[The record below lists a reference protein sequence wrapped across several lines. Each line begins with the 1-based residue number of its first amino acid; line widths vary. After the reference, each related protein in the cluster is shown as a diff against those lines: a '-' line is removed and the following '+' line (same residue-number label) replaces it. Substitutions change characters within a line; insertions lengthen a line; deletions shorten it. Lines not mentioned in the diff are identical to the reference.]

1 MSYLTSQH
9 STSTNTSTAI
19 ITWNNTIDGEWD
31 NVTVACSPSCSSVVV
46 IKPANTAIVSTLTP
60 GLTYSFYT
68 VVSSNGV
75 TSELV
80 ETRHS
85 LTIGMSFVV
94 REISWFLKATLLY
107 FTSYVVLSDIK
118 CKVKFECCYIMVLVL
133 NMKFIE
139 FIREC

>member
-1 MSYLTSQH
+1 MSNLTSQH

-31 NVTVACSPSCSSVVV
+31 NVTVTCSPSCSSVVV

-60 GLTYSFYT
+60 GLTYSFYA

-80 ETRHS
+80 ETRHP

-94 REISWFLKATLLY
+94 REISWFLKPTLSFLPHY
-107 FTSYVVLSDIK
+107 
-118 CKVKFECCYIMVLVL
+118 
-133 NMKFIE
+133 
-139 FIREC
+139 

>member
-1 MSYLTSQH
+1 M
-9 STSTNTSTAI
+9 
-19 ITWNNTIDGEWD
+19 DGEWD
-31 NVTVACSPSCSSVVV
+31 NVTVTCSPSCSSVVV
-46 IKPANTAIVSTLTP
+46 IKPATTAIVSTLTP
-60 GLTYSFYT
+60 GLTYSFHA

-80 ETRHS
+80 ETRHP

-107 FTSYVVLSDIK
+107 FPSYVVVSDINYK
-118 CKVKFECCYIMVLVL
+118 TKFECCYIMVLVL